1 MKNYYDDPVFFEK
14 YSQMGRSIHGLAG
27 AGEWE
32 SLQKML
38 PDFQGK
44 SVLDLGCGY
53 GWHCLYAAEQGAS
66 RVLGIDLS
74 EKMLEVA
81 QKKAENAGINVI
93 SYQRMAIEEYE
104 YPEDAFDVVISS
116 LALHYVA
123 NLSDVYRKV
132 YRTLRAGGNFVF
144 SVEHPIFTAYGNQD
158 WIYDETGKILHWP
171 VDRYFEEGSRE
182 AVFLG
187 ETVTKQHRT
196 LTGWLAPLLGAGFQI
211 RQLCE
216 PQPPAH
222 MMEIPGM
229 KEELRRPMML
239 LISAKK

>member
-93 SYQRMAIEEYE
+93 SYQRMAMEEYE

-171 VDRYFEEGSRE
+171 VDHYFEEGSRE

>member
-53 GWHCLYAAEQGAS
+53 GWHCLYSAEQGAS

-81 QKKAENAGINVI
+81 KKKAENAGTNVI
-93 SYQRMAIEEYE
+93 SYQRMAMEEYE

-123 NLSDVYRKV
+123 DLPEVYRKV

-187 ETVTKQHRT
+187 EAVTKQHRT
-196 LTGWLAPLLGAGFQI
+196 LTGWLAPLLEAGFQI

>member
-1 MKNYYDDPVFFEK
+1 
-14 YSQMGRSIHGLAG
+14 MGRSVHGLAG

-38 PDFQGK
+38 PDFRGK

-81 QKKAENAGINVI
+81 QKKAENAEAKVI
-93 SYQRMAIEEYE
+93 SYQCMAMEEYE
-104 YPEDAFDVVISS
+104 YPTDTFDVVISS

-123 NLSDVYRKV
+123 DLSEVYRKV
-132 YRTLRAGGNFVF
+132 YHTLRAGGDFIF
-144 SVEHPIFTAYGNQD
+144 SAEHPIFTAYGNQD

-171 VDRYFEEGSRE
+171 VDHYFREGSRE

-187 ETVTKQHRT
+187 KTVTKQHRT
-196 LTGWLAPLLGAGFQI
+196 LTGWIQPLLEAGFQI

-216 PQPPAH
+216 PQPPEH
-222 MMEIPGM
+222 MMELPGM
-229 KEELRRPMML
+229 KDELRRPMML

>member
-1 MKNYYDDPVFFEK
+1 
-14 YSQMGRSIHGLAG
+14 MGRSVHGLAG

-53 GWHCLYAAEQGAS
+53 GWHCLYAAEEGAN

-81 QKKAENAGINVI
+81 QKKAENAGAKVI
-93 SYQRMAIEEYE
+93 SYQCMAMEEYE
-104 YPEDAFDVVISS
+104 YPMDTFDVVISS

-123 NLSDVYRKV
+123 DLPEVYRKV
-132 YRTLRAGGNFVF
+132 YQTLRAGGDFIF

-158 WIYDETGKILHWP
+158 WIYDEAGKILHWP
-171 VDRYFEEGSRE
+171 VDHYFQEGSRE

-196 LTGWLAPLLGAGFQI
+196 LTGWLQPLLEAGFQI

-216 PQPPAH
+216 PQPPEH
-222 MMEIPGM
+222 MMGIPGM
-229 KEELRRPMML
+229 KDELRRPMML
-239 LISAKK
+239 LVSAKK